1 MNESSQIGKFYERLK
16 RLNNDVGKCKTR
28 TISTKEF
35 RENAART
42 YETWKMEI
50 YPILKKLD
58 LLSSKSLSSFDNNF
72 EVFYKESNR
81 RVANVNMLRTL
92 LGQMTNSFFSA
103 IIIPLRTK
111 SPVLESSLLRLLNHI
126 ADEDERDYIREAL
139 HCLSIDARRAAI
151 VLGWIGAMW
160 SLHKRIETKGFSV
173 FNKCYE
179 ERYSKSGKR
188 GTKTIKKIEDFE
200 YYPDNEVLLV
210 SEDMGILD
218 RGERRILE
226 KCLELR
232 NTCGHPSKYVPGP
245 SETSVF
251 FERLVNILLSK

>member
-1 MNESSQIGKFYERLK
+1 MNENTQIRKFYERLK
-16 RLNNDVGKCKTR
+16 GLNNSIGKCKTK
-28 TISTKEF
+28 TISTNEF
-35 RENAART
+35 RENTSKT

-50 YPILKKLD
+50 YPILKKMN
-58 LLSSKSLSSFDNNF
+58 LLSSKSLSMFDHDF
-72 EVFYKESNR
+72 EALYAESNK
-81 RVANVNMLRTL
+81 RVANVSLLRNL
-92 LGQMTNSFFSA
+92 LGQISNSFFND
-103 IIIPLRTK
+103 IIIPLGTK
-111 SPVLESSLLRLLNHI
+111 SPVLGSNLSRLLNDI
-126 ADEDERDYIREAL
+126 ADEDERNYINEAL
-139 HCLSIDARRAAI
+139 NCLSIDARRAAI

-160 SLHKRIETKGFSV
+160 SLHKRIENKGFSL

-188 GTKTIKKIEDFE
+188 STKTIKKIEDFE
-200 YYPDNEVLLV
+200 YSPDNEVLLV